1 MDNDRDIH
9 TKIIGN
15 GRVEDG
21 VFVIKMS
28 KHMSKENLNVVDLS
42 AALERAWVIWL
53 VLSMLEP
60 RASCQL
66 VWTSSEYDGAMGGTS
81 GTG

>member
-1 MDNDRDIH
+1 MANDWDIYMNM
-9 TKIIGN
+9 IGN

-28 KHMSKENLNVVDLS
+28 KHMSKENLNAVDLS
-42 AALERAWVIWL
+42 GAALEKAWIWL
-53 VLSMLEP
+53 VLSILES

-81 GTG
+81 GTD